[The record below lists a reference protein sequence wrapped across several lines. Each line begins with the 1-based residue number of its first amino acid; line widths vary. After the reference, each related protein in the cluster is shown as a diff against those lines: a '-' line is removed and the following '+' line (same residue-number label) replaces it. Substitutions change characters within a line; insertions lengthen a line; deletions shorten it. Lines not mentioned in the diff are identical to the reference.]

1 MGAGQEGAAGVRA
14 EVGGV
19 RADCQDAPRHG
30 RLGLLWGS
38 SSISHKP
45 VGCVVMAWMSLI
57 VTARMAIDLSRE
69 GGSVRKGCAAWL
81 RCQATAAAGQT
92 EGRLPL
98 LDRFEG
104 RRQVT
109 TYCSM
114 FARNAGPAVVAPPTN
129 RRSVHDR

>member
-1 MGAGQEGAAGVRA
+1 MGAGQEGAAGARA

-45 VGCVVMAWMSLI
+45 VGCVVMTWMSLI

-69 GGSVRKGCAAWL
+69 GGSVRKGCAVKPQQRL
-81 RCQATAAAGQT
+81 D
-92 EGRLPL
+92 GRKVGCLCSTGSKDV
-98 LDRFEG
+98 DR
-104 RRQVT
+104 
-109 TYCSM
+109 
-114 FARNAGPAVVAPPTN
+114 
-129 RRSVHDR
+129 